1 MNQAALSI
9 VREENQIEIQLR
21 STAQELCE
29 SANDVVIMTRVDLSV
44 ATDLV
49 KTIKVR
55 HRDIEDE
62 RKRLVRPF
70 NDGVDAINARFK
82 SMTAPLKDAEDSL
95 KTKML
100 SFQKEEERRAQEEAT
115 RIEKARRESE
125 EKSRKE
131 ADESSNGDDIRSMP
145 SPEPVEAPIVPA
157 HKPTTYGQ
165 TTGAVSTVKKQW
177 TFELADIKALASA
190 RPDLVVVD
198 TVKVNQEIRGKGGEI
213 PGLRVYEKDVLQV
226 R

>member
-1 MNQAALSI
+1 MNQAALAI
-9 VREENQIEIQLR
+9 VNEENPVEVQLR

-29 SANDVVIMTRVDLSV
+29 SASDVVIMTRSDLSL

-49 KTIKVR
+49 KSIKTR
-55 HRDIEDE
+55 FRDIEDE

-82 SMTAPLKDAEDSL
+82 SMTVPLKDAEDSL
-95 KTKML
+95 KAKML
-100 SFQKEEERRAQEEAT
+100 SFQKEEEKRAQEEAA
-115 RIEKARRESE
+115 RIEKSRREAE
-125 EKSRKE
+125 EKARKE
-131 ADESSNGDDIRSMP
+131 AEESSSGDDIRSMP
-145 SPEPVEAPIVPA
+145 LPVIAEAAVVPL

-165 TTGAVSTVKKQW
+165 TGAVSTVKKQW
-177 TFELADIKALASA
+177 TFELEDIKALANS
-190 RPDLVVVD
+190 RPDLVIVD